1 MKMASETRKPGL
13 RIDHL
18 VLWGLAAATF
28 LTVIAVAL
36 LNPGVLSFRT
46 FNAVEFVQSM
56 LPLVMFALFI
66 ERALEVFLTSWRAH
80 ETAVLKERA
89 SQAKSK
95 RSEQKPSESDLETL
109 RRHKGQTQ
117 RIAFFA
123 GTTLGVVIAALGVRV
138 LELSVDPAA
147 FELLPRVQQRLF
159 RITDVLMTGAV
170 LGGGSDALHQLVLVF
185 TNFFQ
190 SAAGKVKGVGD

>member
-1 MKMASETRKPGL
+1 MTSETMEPGF
-13 RIDHL
+13 RVDRL
-18 VLWGLAAATF
+18 VLWGLGVATV
-28 LTVIAVAL
+28 LTVVAVAL

-46 FNAVEFVQSM
+46 FNAMEFVQSM

-66 ERALEVFLTSWRAH
+66 ERVLEVFLTSWRAH
-80 ETAVLKERA
+80 ETAELKARA
-89 SQAKSK
+89 ARAKSK
-95 RSEQKPSESDLETL
+95 QSDQKTRRCDQETL
-109 RRHKGQTQ
+109 RRHQSQTQ

-123 GTTLGVVIAALGVRV
+123 GTMLGVVIAALGVRV

-159 RITDVLMTGAV
+159 RTTDVLMTGAV

-190 SAAGKVKGVGD
+190 SAAGKAKG